1 MAWRFK
7 LRHMEVFRA
16 LMLTGSTIEAGK
28 TLNVSQP
35 AVSKTLSELE
45 SQLGTVLFLRAGGR
59 LVPTPKAEWLFD
71 ASQETL
77 ARVDHLD
84 AILRDIES
92 VPQRPIRLFA
102 NSAMAHSILPE
113 ALVLFRQSHPSITVS
128 TDVVARRD
136 NRRWLNDQEFDLAVT
151 MLPVEYPSEL
161 ITTLPV
167 AEGMCI
173 LPPGHR
179 LRDEDHLELDMLDS
193 EPMVAL
199 QRHNLTRYKVE
210 QAFSSAGLR
219 FNVAVETATAAS
231 LVMFVT
237 AGLGVGIIDPFTADK
252 LRPLGYEIKALRPA
266 IEFSFGILAPM
277 RIQARPEVS
286 GLANCIQQAYASSRM
301 GCTSLR

>member
-45 SQLGTVLFLRAGGR
+45 AQLGTVLFLRSGGR

-84 AILRDIES
+84 AILRDIEN

-113 ALVLFRQSHPSITVS
+113 ALVLFRQSHPTITVS

-151 MLPVEYPSEL
+151 MLPVEYPSTL
-161 ITTLPV
+161 ITPLPV
-167 AEGMCI
+167 ARGVCI
-173 LPPGHR
+173 LPPGHS
-179 LRDEDHLELDMLDS
+179 LREATHIDLAMLQN
-193 EPMVAL
+193 EPLVAL

-219 FNVAVETATAAS
+219 YNIAVETATAAS

-237 AGLGVGIIDPFTADK
+237 AGLGIGIIDPFTAEK
-252 LRPLGYEIKALRPA
+252 LRPLGYEIKPLRPE
-266 IEFSFGILAPM
+266 IEFAFGILTPM
-277 RIQARPEVS
+277 RIQSRPEIAELS
-286 GLANCIQQAYASSRM
+286 RCIQRAHA
-301 GCTSLR
+301 LHF